1 MGAKKFSY
9 IPGTVNWKMSG
20 RLVILRHKSWNV
32 WNADN
37 KEKVLRDERLHKEQ
51 LDEKNKQE
59 RELISEKQREA
70 LSNDD
75 KSPKLEHVNLFDDL
89 SKIDKK
95 RENEDYVKERND
107 KETKRLKQEG
117 VAPWALSEG
126 TNTVPWYAKSS
137 SSRGA
142 SASKDESW
150 KSKLD
155 PANKFVEKKSALIK
169 AKSITQQPSS
179 SSAQQAVAKPQVI
192 SSSSATQV
200 DLINELRKKR
210 LDREKAER
218 HRASVLLAEY
228 DIYGSNKRKNL
239 AGSDSSYSYMD
250 QSSKSKKQR

>member
-1 MGAKKFSY
+1 
-9 IPGTVNWKMSG
+9 MSG

-32 WNADN
+32 WNGDSR
-37 KEKVLRDERLHKEQ
+37 EKVLRDERLHKEQ

-70 LSNDD
+70 LSNGDT
-75 KSPKLEHVNLFDDL
+75 SPKLEHVNLFDDPL
-89 SKIDKK
+89 KVKKK
-95 RENEDYVKERND
+95 RENEEYVKERND

-126 TNTVPWYAKSS
+126 TNIVPWYAKSS
-137 SSRGA
+137 SSKST

-155 PANKFVEKKSALIK
+155 PANKFVERKAALTKGKNI
-169 AKSITQQPSS
+169 AQRSS
-179 SSAQQAVAKPQVI
+179 SSSVQQIAAKPSEI
-192 SSSSATQV
+192 SSSSETQV

-239 AGSDSSYSYMD
+239 AGGDSSYKYMT
-250 QSSKSKKQR
+250 QNSKSKKQR